1 MSPEKE
7 NLGRLPGIRP
17 GETSE
22 FFDTMRHCP
31 DNLPFFTLN
40 GNRDIGNHIFTEH
53 AWKGFE
59 KQFMERLTWKV
70 YNCKISVVHPPVAK
84 KSACQRNVLLL
95 QNWKSLLYHYR
106 YSSL

>member
-1 MSPEKE
+1 MTPEKE

-31 DNLPFFTLN
+31 NNLPFLTLN

-53 AWKGFE
+53 AWKGYE
-59 KQFMERLTWKV
+59 KQFMARLT
-70 YNCKISVVHPPVAK
+70 
-84 KSACQRNVLLL
+84 
-95 QNWKSLLYHYR
+95 
-106 YSSL
+106 